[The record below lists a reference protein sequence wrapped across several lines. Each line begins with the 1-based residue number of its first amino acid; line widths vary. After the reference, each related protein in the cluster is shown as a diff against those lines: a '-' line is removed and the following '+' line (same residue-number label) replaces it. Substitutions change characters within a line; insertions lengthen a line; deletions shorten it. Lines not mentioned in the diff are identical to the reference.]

1 MMSTEKLN
9 LKFNQFF
16 AEKNFLNAKSISNE
30 ILNNLDEDKFPVYT
44 SLKNRE
50 TPFAKLFENYF
61 ESFYMETNPNI
72 EALKLI
78 HFNIINRF

>member
-1 MMSTEKLN
+1 MMSTEELN
-9 LKFNQFF
+9 SKFNQFF

-44 SLKNRE
+44 SLKNKE
-50 TPFAKLFENYF
+50 TPFSKLFENYF

-78 HFNIINRF
+78 HFNISNRL